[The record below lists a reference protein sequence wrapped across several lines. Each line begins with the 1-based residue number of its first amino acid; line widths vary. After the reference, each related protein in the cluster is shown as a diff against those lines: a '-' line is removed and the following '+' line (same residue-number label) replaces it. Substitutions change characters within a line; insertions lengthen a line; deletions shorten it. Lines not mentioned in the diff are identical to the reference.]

1 MNFELRQGGKG
12 DRPMSVDILR
22 DSASTRRQQSRNLKG
37 EGYKRRRIH
46 FFSVSMEN
54 QGLQSRIF
62 LARKRLVKANKLNNC
77 AVLVALITFTGG
89 FHVWLTSILPV
100 LS

>member
-37 EGYKRRRIH
+37 EGYMNGKFRATVKREFIWIH
-46 FFSVSMEN
+46 YCPRFP
-54 QGLQSRIF
+54 I
-62 LARKRLVKANKLNNC
+62 KRA
-77 AVLVALITFTGG
+77 
-89 FHVWLTSILPV
+89 SINYLPV
-100 LS
+100 LRKG